1 MTEAEQEI
9 VAFAAYVK
17 RSLKQR
23 RRMRD
28 RPSGKVL
35 RGAKRVLEL
44 KGVIGPGAS
53 SAKE

>member
-1 MTEAEQEI
+1 MTEAEEEI

-23 RRMRD
+23 RRRRD
-28 RPSGKVL
+28 RPSEKVL

-44 KGVIGPGAS
+44 KRVIEPEAS
-53 SAKE
+53 STPE